1 MMLFRSRRDGKDP
14 LRLCC
19 GKTDRFRHGWN
30 RKDRFRLRACDVIGY
45 GMGRKGSGFSGNA

>member
-1 MMLFRSRRDGKDP
+1 MMPFRSRRDGKDP
-14 LRLCC
+14 LRFCC

-45 GMGRKGSGFSGNA
+45 GMGRKGSGFTGNA